1 MGVLVRWA
9 QKRGAATPSCG
20 VYHNSRGACSGRG
33 YHRRLVETFDYIVVG
48 AGSAGCVLANR
59 LSADGASVL
68 VLEAGGSD
76 AHWLID
82 MPLGFMRAFLDPAF
96 GWGYRSEPE
105 PQLNGRSLP
114 LPRGRLI
121 GGTSTINGLFFMRGH
136 HLDFDTWRDLGCEGW
151 GFADV
156 LPYFKRME
164 TSWRGAGKFHGGSGP
179 LHVRAIDTRKLL
191 HEPLMRTAAAA
202 GFSTSDDLH
211 AQVQEG
217 FARGEVT
224 IDPRGRRASASRA
237 YLYPALAR
245 RNLKLIPQALV
256 TRVLI
261 EKNCAVGVE
270 YRTGGETHKIRA
282 EREVILS
289 GGSYNSP
296 QLLMLSG
303 VGPASELER
312 VGVTPVHDLPGVG
325 KNLSEHARVPIDF
338 VASGPISFLNEL
350 RLDRVLLS
358 LARWKLFGAGPF
370 ATQINSCNIII
381 RTRPDLPQ
389 PDIQLMSNPVRMD
402 AKVWFP
408 GIAARQEHRITA
420 DAVVLH
426 PQSRGAVGL
435 RSANPL
441 DPPRVHVNA
450 FGEQADIDTVI
461 RGIEAARRIYSTPP
475 QSELVASELRPGA
488 GCASHTDLTAYV
500 RQNGGITQHPVGT
513 CKMGIDD
520 AAVVD
525 SQLRV
530 RGIERL
536 RVADASI
543 MPTVTGGNTNA
554 PTIMIGEKA
563 SDLIL
568 GQRLPPSN
576 L

>member
-1 MGVLVRWA
+1 
-9 QKRGAATPSCG
+9 
-20 VYHNSRGACSGRG
+20 
-33 YHRRLVETFDYIVVG
+33 VETFDYIVVG

-82 MPLGFMRAFLDPAF
+82 MPLGFMKAFLNPAF

-105 PQLNGRSLP
+105 PQLNGRALP
-114 LPRGRLI
+114 LPRARLI

-136 HLDFDTWRDLGCEGW
+136 RLDFDTWRDLGCSGW
-151 GFADV
+151 GYADV

-164 TSWRGAGKFHGGSGP
+164 TSWRGSGKYHGDSGP

-191 HEPLMRTAAAA
+191 HEPLMQAAVAA

-211 AQVQEG
+211 AEMQEG
-217 FARGEVT
+217 FARGEITV
-224 IDPRGRRASASRA
+224 DPRGRRASTSRA
-237 YLYPALAR
+237 YLYPVLGR
-245 RNLKLIPQALV
+245 PNLKLISQALV

-261 EKNCAVGVE
+261 EKERAVAVE
-270 YRTGGETHKIRA
+270 YVVGGQTRQERA
-282 EREVILS
+282 ECEVILS

-303 VGPASELER
+303 IGAADELER
-312 VGVTPVHDLPGVG
+312 AGLKPVHDLPGVG
-325 KNLSEHARVPIDF
+325 KNLSEHPRAPIDF
-338 VASGPISFLNEL
+338 VASGPISLLNEL

-358 LARWKLFGAGPF
+358 LVRWKLFGTGPF
-370 ATQINSCNIII
+370 ATQLNSCNIVI
-381 RTRPDLPQ
+381 RTQPQLRQ
-389 PDIQLMSNPVRMD
+389 PDVQLMCNPVRMD

-408 GIAARQEHRITA
+408 GIGVRQEHRITA

-426 PQSRGAVGL
+426 PQSRGTVGL

-450 FGEQADIDTVI
+450 FAEQADIDAAI
-461 RGIEAARRIYSTPP
+461 RGIEAARHIYSTRP
-475 QSELVASELRPGA
+475 QAELIANELRPGPA
-488 GCASHTDLTAYV
+488 CQSHADLTAYI

-513 CKMGIDD
+513 CKMGVDA

-525 SQLRV
+525 LPLRA
-530 RGIERL
+530 RGIEHL

-554 PTIMIGEKA
+554 PTIMIAEKA
-563 SDLIL
+563 ADLIL
-568 GQRLPPSN
+568 GRQLAPAD